1 MRDAEIPSLDR
12 GLIVIADGV
21 HAAFASG
28 VVAELARGGAVWTV
42 GFGAGLG
49 AQIAALALLGD
60 AGEAER
66 RWLRQGE
73 SGGGLFASRLAMVQA
88 GIGIDSGIVILP
100 DPWRLDGWLD
110 PRPLVE
116 HLAPEAAGLP
126 GRIAAAACQLWV
138 AIDDLKTNQRAWRS
152 IQDADPATAATL
164 LTSAAS
170 FPGGWGPVEQG
181 GERLWGGAAA
191 AIGLPVP
198 ATAVRV
204 WDIVVGA
211 PVPSLARPG
220 LGRSLI
226 EQVQRRDEQYAA
238 ACALDVAA
246 AVAGEVRVL
255 APGEQSWRDFAKR
268 DTADCG
274 IEYPLAWERN
284 GELTGVLVRFGS
296 FVAARIPRATTT

>member
-1 MRDAEIPSLDR
+1 MFEADIPSLDR

-21 HAAFASG
+21 HAAFAAG
-28 VVAELARGGAVWTV
+28 VVAELASGGVVWTV

-49 AQIAALALLGD
+49 AQVAALALLGE

-66 RWLRQGE
+66 RWLRQSE
-73 SGGGLFASRLAMVQA
+73 SGAGLFTSRLAMVQA
-88 GIGIDSGIVILP
+88 RIGSDNGVVILP

-110 PRPLVE
+110 PRALAE

-126 GRIAAAACQLWV
+126 ARLAAADCRLWV

-152 IQDADPATAATL
+152 IHDAQPSIAATL
-164 LTSAAS
+164 LAAAAS
-170 FPGGWGPVEQG
+170 FPGGWGPVERG
-181 GERLWGGAAA
+181 SERLWGGTSA

-198 ATAVRV
+198 ATAIRI

-238 ACALDVAA
+238 ACAVDLAA

-255 APGEQSWRDFAKR
+255 APGEQSWRDFAAR

-274 IEYPLAWERN
+274 IEYPMAWERN

-296 FVAARIPRATTT
+296 FVAARIPRTTTT